1 MIETV
6 EEVMAQ
12 KTTVQLIDDITG
24 EAIEDGKGRTV
35 TFAVDGVEYEID
47 LAEKQ
52 AEKFAQALDT
62 YVTHAR
68 KVGGRR
74 ASSAPSRGAKAT
86 RDYDPRAVRA
96 WAQSNNV
103 ELPARGRIPADVIQ
117 RYRDSGN

>member
-1 MIETV
+1 
-6 EEVMAQ
+6 MAQ

-24 EAIEDGKGRTV
+24 ETIEDGKGRTV
-35 TFAVDGVEYEID
+35 RFAVDGVEYEID
-47 LAEKQ
+47 LAQKQ

-68 KVGGRR
+68 KVAGRR
-74 ASSAPSRGAKAT
+74 SAGAVGAAPSRAGKSS
-86 RDYDPRAVRA
+86 RDYDPKVVRA

-117 RYRDSGN
+117 KFRDSGN

>member
-1 MIETV
+1 
-6 EEVMAQ
+6 MAQ
-12 KTTVQLIDDITG
+12 KTTVHLVDDITG
-24 EAIEDGKGRTV
+24 ETIEDGKGRTV

-52 AEKFAQALDT
+52 ANKFAEALDT

-74 ASSAPSRGAKAT
+74 SAAAAAPNRGGKSS
-86 RDYDPRAVRA
+86 RDYDPKAVRA

-103 ELPARGRIPADVIQ
+103 ELPARGRIPADVIS
-117 RYRDSGN
+117 RYRAGN

>member
-1 MIETV
+1 
-6 EEVMAQ
+6 MAQ

-47 LAEKQ
+47 LAQTQ
-52 AEKFAQALDT
+52 AEKLAQALDP

-74 ASSAPSRGAKAT
+74 TASAPSRGKAS
-86 RDYDPRAVRA
+86 RDYDPKAVRA
-96 WAQSNNV
+96 WARSNDV
-103 ELPARGRIPADVIQ
+103 ELPARGRIPAEVIQ
-117 RYRDSGN
+117 RFRDAGN

>member
-1 MIETV
+1 
-6 EEVMAQ
+6 MAQ

-52 AEKFAQALDT
+52 ADKFAEALDT

-74 ASSAPSRGAKAT
+74 AVSSPTRSSKAS
-86 RDYDPRAVRA
+86 RDYDPKAVRA
-96 WAQSNNV
+96 WARSNNV

-117 RYRDSGN
+117 RFRDSGN

>member
-1 MIETV
+1 
-6 EEVMAQ
+6 MAQ

-24 EAIEDGKGRTV
+24 EAIDDGKGRTV

-47 LAEKQ
+47 LAAKQ
-52 AEKFAQALDT
+52 ADKFAQALEP

-74 ASSAPSRGAKAT
+74 AASPSSKGSGKAS
-86 RDYDPRAVRA
+86 RDYDPKAVRA

-117 RYRDSGN
+117 RFRDSGN